1 MNVIKNTE
9 QIMHLNNL
17 VEKFLLEEINKNNLV
32 SGIGS
37 ITDNLWLYI
46 QNNKEIM
53 FNINNKC
60 PYRKL
65 ENNIIEIIKKY
76 SIKENEQILTFI
88 YNSKIFKEFIDKHF
102 NHMIQTAHLGNFE
115 NIYSNYA
122 NFFFYFCKKNNIKI
136 ERYNIHY
143 FKYLDKYDLLP
154 DKEVKKYFD
163 ILFKEKKIEK
173 IEDIWFNFVDQLYT
187 GKLYNYDFLYRYIKR
202 IYDDKTYEKFIN
214 TIRLTEKY
222 WYNRGLQNEYL
233 LKELSYFK
241 KGNSHLKPLNNIKF
255 NNKDLNIYLDNVN
268 NFYNMDYGNFISFIS
283 GKRLAKEFK
292 DLIKIYHKD
301 KQKDFLN
308 EKEQKIVKKV
318 IEKWNEDMLNLQ
330 KEYIS
335 ILDYYLKNSKDNN
348 FYYSDNIHKK
358 IVEICNDM
366 ESLKSKDHYNNDINL
381 FKNKMFIG
389 SYDKSKYI
397 QNKGISYII
406 KNENGKNKEILI
418 KASKLKI
425 NEIISEYNKINRQPI
440 YLKKNN
446 ILIIK
451 YNINNYYCILKYIK
465 NSKVQ

>member
-1 MNVIKNTE
+1 MNIIKNTR
-9 QIMHLNNL
+9 QIMYLNNL
-17 VEKFLLEEINKNNLV
+17 VEDFLFEKINENNLI

-46 QNNKEIM
+46 QNNKEIK

-76 SIKENEQILTFI
+76 SIKGNEQILTFI
-88 YNSKIFKEFIDKHF
+88 YNSKIFKEFIEKYF
-102 NHMIQTAHLGNFE
+102 NSMIKTAHFGDFE
-115 NIYSNYA
+115 NIYNNYA
-122 NFFFYFCKKNNIKI
+122 NYFFYFCKKNNIKI
-136 ERYNIHY
+136 EKYDIQY
-143 FKYLDKYDLLP
+143 LKYLDKYDLLS
-154 DKEVKKYFD
+154 DNELKKYFD
-163 ILFKEKKIEK
+163 ALFKEKEIKKIEK
-173 IEDIWFNFVDQLYT
+173 IWVNFVDQLHT
-187 GKLYNYDFLYRYIKR
+187 GFIYDYDFLYKYIKR

-222 WYNRGLQNEYL
+222 LYDRGLQNENL
-233 LKELSYFK
+233 LKELSYLK
-241 KGNSHLKPLNNIKF
+241 KGNSHLKPLNKIKF
-255 NNKDLNIYLDNVN
+255 NNKDLNIYIENKN
-268 NFYNMDYGNFISFIS
+268 NFYNMDYGSFISFIS
-283 GKRLAKEFK
+283 GKQLAKEFK

-318 IEKWNEDMLNLQ
+318 IEKWNEDILK

-348 FYYSDNIHKK
+348 LYYSDNIHKK
-358 IVEICNDM
+358 IVEIFNDM

-389 SYDKSKYI
+389 SYDKSRYV